1 MGACAPECVRNY
13 LFDEDINIQG
23 NKIFKK
29 INTRLNIENM
39 PLTEEEKK
47 SLEECSQLLQKA
59 ESERIKISKKFESF
73 LYNTGACV
81 LIRPTLER
89 GLISYIINI
98 LSQIYINANKKKVKF
113 SMQDFSLSNFITIT
127 AEAPFIVINGSILKT
142 LKEKYDFDF
151 EKNKVLKNGLD
162 SILDFL
168 STIPNIKGVLQNQV
182 LVLKNL
188 ILDSITNLDMVKQIK
203 VAIDGI
209 LFLID
214 FFSEITNGLIETQLK
229 ITKPSNIE
237 LYFRIAEDA
246 AKKKINDPKEL
257 VLAYASGD
265 NCGSSENWKENMTY
279 KEYHEMKF

>member
-29 INTRLNIENM
+29 INTKLTIEQLE
-39 PLTEEEKK
+39 LTEEEKK
-47 SLEECSQLLQKA
+47 SLDECSKLLQEA
-59 ESERIKISKKFESF
+59 ENERIKISKKFESF

-81 LIRPTLER
+81 LIRPTMER

-98 LSQIYINANKKKVKF
+98 LTQIYISANKKKVKF
-113 SMQDFSLSNFITIT
+113 SMEDFSLSNFISIST
-127 AEAPFIVINGSILKT
+127 EAPFININGSILKI

-151 EKNKVLKNGLD
+151 EKNKMLKKGLD
-162 SILDFL
+162 SILEFL
-168 STIPNIKGVLQNQV
+168 STIPNIKGVLENQV

-188 ILDSITNLDMVKQIK
+188 ILDSITNIDMIKEIK

-209 LFLID
+209 MFLID
-214 FFSEITNGLIETQLK
+214 FFSEITNGLIETELK

-246 AKKKINDPKEL
+246 SKKMINDPKEL

-265 NCGSSENWKENMTY
+265 NCGSSDKWKENMTY

>member
-29 INTRLNIENM
+29 INTKLNTAELE
-39 PLTEEEKK
+39 LTEEEKK
-47 SLEECSQLLQKA
+47 SLDECSQLLQEA
-59 ESERIKISKKFESF
+59 ENERIKISKKFESF

-81 LIRPTLER
+81 LIRPTMER

-98 LSQIYINANKKKVKF
+98 LTQIYISANKKKVKF
-113 SMQDFSLSNFITIT
+113 SMEDFSLSNFISIST
-127 AEAPFIVINGSILKT
+127 EAPFININGSILKI

-151 EKNKVLKNGLD
+151 EKNKMLKKGLD
-162 SILDFL
+162 SILEFL
-168 STIPNIKGVLQNQV
+168 STIPNIKGVLENQV

-188 ILDSITNLDMVKQIK
+188 ILDSITNIDMIKEIK

-209 LFLID
+209 MFLID

-246 AKKKINDPKEL
+246 SKKMINDPKEL

-265 NCGSSENWKENMTY
+265 NCGSSDKWKENMTY

>member
-29 INTRLNIENM
+29 INTKLNLEHM
-39 PLTEEEKK
+39 KLTEEEKK
-47 SLEECSQLLQKA
+47 SLDECSQLLQEA
-59 ESERIKISKKFESF
+59 ENERIKISKKFESF

-81 LIRPTLER
+81 LTRPTMER

-98 LSQIYINANKKKVKF
+98 LTQIYISANKKNIKF
-113 SMQDFSLSNFITIT
+113 NIEDFSLSKFITIST
-127 AEAPFIVINGSILKT
+127 EAPFININSSMLKQ
-142 LKEKYDFDF
+142 LQEKYDFDF
-151 EKNKVLKNGLD
+151 QKNEILKNGLD
-162 SILDFL
+162 SIINFL
-168 STIPNIKGVLQNQV
+168 SAIPDIKGVLQNQV
-182 LVLKNL
+182 MVLKNL
-188 ILDSITNLDMVKQIK
+188 VLDSISNIDMVKQIG

-209 LFLID
+209 LFLIN
-214 FFSEITNGLIETQLK
+214 FFTEISNGIIETQLK

-246 AKKKINDPKEL
+246 AKNKISNPREV
-257 VLAYASGD
+257 VLAYASGE
-265 NCGSSENWKENMTY
+265 NCGNVEKWKENITY

>member
-1 MGACAPECVRNY
+1 M
-13 LFDEDINIQG
+13 
-23 NKIFKK
+23 
-29 INTRLNIENM
+29 T
-39 PLTEEEKK
+39 LTEEEKK

-127 AEAPFIVINGSILKT
+127 TEAPFIVINGSILKT

>member
-13 LFDEDINIQG
+13 LFDEHINIQG

-29 INTRLNIENM
+29 INTKLNTAQLE
-39 PLTEEEKK
+39 LTEEEKK
-47 SLEECSQLLQKA
+47 SLDECSQLLQEA
-59 ESERIKISKKFESF
+59 ENERIKISKKFESF

-81 LIRPTLER
+81 LIRPTMER

-98 LSQIYINANKKKVKF
+98 LTQIYISANKKKVKF
-113 SMQDFSLSNFITIT
+113 SMEDFSLSNFISIST
-127 AEAPFIVINGSILKT
+127 EAPFININGSILKI

-151 EKNKVLKNGLD
+151 EKNKMLKKGLD
-162 SILDFL
+162 SILEFL
-168 STIPNIKGVLQNQV
+168 STIPNIKGVLENQV

-188 ILDSITNLDMVKQIK
+188 ILDSITNIDMIKEIK

-209 LFLID
+209 KFLID

-246 AKKKINDPKEL
+246 SKKMINDPKEL

-265 NCGSSENWKENMTY
+265 NCGSSDKWKENMTY

>member
-29 INTRLNIENM
+29 INTKLNIEHM
-39 PLTEEEKK
+39 QLTDEEKK
-47 SLEECSQLLQKA
+47 SLDECSQLLQEA
-59 ESERIKISKKFESF
+59 ENERIKISKKFESF

-81 LIRPTLER
+81 LTRPTMER
-89 GLISYIINI
+89 GLISFIINI
-98 LSQIYINANKKKVKF
+98 LTQIYICANKKKVKF
-113 SMQDFSLSNFITIT
+113 SMRDFSLSNFITIT
-127 AEAPFIVINGSILKT
+127 TEAPFIYMNNSILKT
-142 LKEKYDFDF
+142 LKEKYNFDF
-151 EKNKVLKNGLD
+151 EKNKVLKNGLN

-168 STIPNIKGVLQNQV
+168 STIPNIRGVLQNQV

-188 ILDSITNLDMVKQIK
+188 ILDSIINIDMVKQIK

-209 LFLID
+209 IFLID
-214 FFSEITNGLIETQLK
+214 FFSEISNGLIETQLK

>member
-29 INTRLNIENM
+29 INTKLNTAQLE
-39 PLTEEEKK
+39 LTEEEKK
-47 SLEECSQLLQKA
+47 SLDECSQLLQEA
-59 ESERIKISKKFESF
+59 ENERIKISKKFESF

-81 LIRPTLER
+81 LIRPTMER

-98 LSQIYINANKKKVKF
+98 LTQIYISANKKKVKF
-113 SMQDFSLSNFITIT
+113 SMEDFSLSNFISIST
-127 AEAPFIVINGSILKT
+127 EAPFININGSILKI

-151 EKNKVLKNGLD
+151 EKNKMLKKGLD
-162 SILDFL
+162 SILEFL
-168 STIPNIKGVLQNQV
+168 STIPNIKGVLENQV

-188 ILDSITNLDMVKQIK
+188 ILDSITNIDMIKEIK

-209 LFLID
+209 MFLID

-246 AKKKINDPKEL
+246 SKKMINDPKEL

-265 NCGSSENWKENMTY
+265 NCGSSDKWKENMTY

>member
-39 PLTEEEKK
+39 TLTEEEKK

-127 AEAPFIVINGSILKT
+127 TEAPFIVINGSILKT
-142 LKEKYDFDF
+142 LKDKYDFDF

>member
-29 INTRLNIENM
+29 INTKLNIENM
-39 PLTEEEKK
+39 TLTEEEKK

-98 LSQIYINANKKKVKF
+98 LTQIYINANKKKVKF

-127 AEAPFIVINGSILKT
+127 TEAPFIVINGSILKT
-142 LKEKYDFDF
+142 LKDKYDFDF

-229 ITKPSNIE
+229 LTKPSNIE

>member
-1 MGACAPECVRNY
+1 MGTCAPECVRNY

-39 PLTEEEKK
+39 TLTEEEKK

-98 LSQIYINANKKKVKF
+98 LTQIYINANKKKVKF

-127 AEAPFIVINGSILKT
+127 TEAPFIVINGSILKT

>member
-29 INTRLNIENM
+29 INTKLNIENM
-39 PLTEEEKK
+39 TLTEEEKK

-98 LSQIYINANKKKVKF
+98 LTQIYINANKKKVKF

-127 AEAPFIVINGSILKT
+127 TEAPFIVINGSILKT
-142 LKEKYDFDF
+142 LKDKYDFDF

>member
-1 MGACAPECVRNY
+1 MGTCAPECIRNY

-29 INTRLNIENM
+29 INTKLNTAQLE
-39 PLTEEEKK
+39 LTEEEKK
-47 SLEECSQLLQKA
+47 SLDECSQLLQEA
-59 ESERIKISKKFESF
+59 ENERIKISKKFESF

-81 LIRPTLER
+81 LIRPTMER

-98 LSQIYINANKKKVKF
+98 LTQIYISANKKKVKF
-113 SMQDFSLSNFITIT
+113 SMEDFSLSNFISIST
-127 AEAPFIVINGSILKT
+127 EAPFININGSILKI

-151 EKNKVLKNGLD
+151 EKNKMLKKGLD
-162 SILDFL
+162 SILEFL
-168 STIPNIKGVLQNQV
+168 STIPNIKGVLENQV

-188 ILDSITNLDMVKQIK
+188 ILDSITNIDMIKEIK

-209 LFLID
+209 MFLID

-246 AKKKINDPKEL
+246 SKKMINDPKEL

-265 NCGSSENWKENMTY
+265 NCGSSDKWKENMTY

>member
-29 INTRLNIENM
+29 INTKLNIENM
-39 PLTEEEKK
+39 ALTEEEKK

-59 ESERIKISKKFESF
+59 EGERIKISKKFESF

-98 LSQIYINANKKKVKF
+98 LTQIYINANKKKVKF

-127 AEAPFIVINGSILKT
+127 TEAPFIVINGSILKT

>member
-39 PLTEEEKK
+39 TLTEEEKK

-98 LSQIYINANKKKVKF
+98 LTQIYINANKKKVKF

-127 AEAPFIVINGSILKT
+127 TEAPFIVINGSILKT

-265 NCGSSENWKENMTY
+265 NYGSSENWKENMTY
-279 KEYHEMKF
+279 LNIMK

>member
-39 PLTEEEKK
+39 TLTEEEKK

-98 LSQIYINANKKKVKF
+98 LTQIYINANKKKVKF

-127 AEAPFIVINGSILKT
+127 TEAPFIVINGSILKT
-142 LKEKYDFDF
+142 LKDKYDFDF

-229 ITKPSNIE
+229 ITKPSNLE

>member
-39 PLTEEEKK
+39 TLTEEEKK

-98 LSQIYINANKKKVKF
+98 LAQIYINANKKKVKF

-127 AEAPFIVINGSILKT
+127 TEAPFIVINGSILKT

>member
-29 INTRLNIENM
+29 INTKLNTAELE
-39 PLTEEEKK
+39 LTEEEKK
-47 SLEECSQLLQKA
+47 SLGECSQLLQEA
-59 ESERIKISKKFESF
+59 ENERIKISKKFESF

-81 LIRPTLER
+81 LIRPTMER

-98 LSQIYINANKKKVKF
+98 LTQIYISANKKKVKF
-113 SMQDFSLSNFITIT
+113 SMEDFSLSNFISIST
-127 AEAPFIVINGSILKT
+127 EAPFININGSILKI

-151 EKNKVLKNGLD
+151 EKNKMLKKGLD
-162 SILDFL
+162 SILEFL
-168 STIPNIKGVLQNQV
+168 STIPNIKGVLENQV
-182 LVLKNL
+182 IVLKNL
-188 ILDSITNLDMVKQIK
+188 ILDSITNIDMIKEIK

-209 LFLID
+209 MFLID
-214 FFSEITNGLIETQLK
+214 FFSEITNGLIDTQLK

-246 AKKKINDPKEL
+246 SKKVINDPKEF

-265 NCGSSENWKENMTY
+265 NCGSSDKWKENMTY

>member
-39 PLTEEEKK
+39 TLTEEEKK

-59 ESERIKISKKFESF
+59 EGERIKISKKFESF

-127 AEAPFIVINGSILKT
+127 TEAPFIVINGSILKT

>member
-29 INTRLNIENM
+29 INTKLNIENM
-39 PLTEEEKK
+39 TLTEEEKK

-98 LSQIYINANKKKVKF
+98 LTQIYINANKKKVKF

-127 AEAPFIVINGSILKT
+127 TEAPFIVINGSILKT

>member
-29 INTRLNIENM
+29 INTKLNIENM
-39 PLTEEEKK
+39 TLTEEEKK

-59 ESERIKISKKFESF
+59 EGERIKISKKFESF

-98 LSQIYINANKKKVKF
+98 LTQIYINANKKKVKF

-127 AEAPFIVINGSILKT
+127 TEAPFIVINGSILKT
-142 LKEKYDFDF
+142 LKDKYDFDF

>member
-39 PLTEEEKK
+39 TLTEEEKK

-59 ESERIKISKKFESF
+59 EGERIKISKKFESF

-98 LSQIYINANKKKVKF
+98 LTQIYINANKKKVKF

-127 AEAPFIVINGSILKT
+127 TEAPFIVINGSILKT
-142 LKEKYDFDF
+142 LKDKYDFDF

-265 NCGSSENWKENMTY
+265 NCGSSGNWKENMTY

>member
-39 PLTEEEKK
+39 TLTEEEKK

-59 ESERIKISKKFESF
+59 EGERIKISKKFESF

-98 LSQIYINANKKKVKF
+98 LTQIYINANKKKVKF

-127 AEAPFIVINGSILKT
+127 TEAPFIVINGSILKT
-142 LKEKYDFDF
+142 LKDKYDFDF

-188 ILDSITNLDMVKQIK
+188 ILDSIKNLDMVKQIK

>member
-29 INTRLNIENM
+29 INTKLNIENM
-39 PLTEEEKK
+39 TLTEEEKK

-59 ESERIKISKKFESF
+59 EGERIKISKKFESF

-89 GLISYIINI
+89 GLIRYIINI
-98 LSQIYINANKKKVKF
+98 LTQIYINANKKKVKF

-127 AEAPFIVINGSILKT
+127 TEAPFIVINGSILKT

>member
-39 PLTEEEKK
+39 TLTEEEKK

-98 LSQIYINANKKKVKF
+98 LTQIYINANKKKVKF

-127 AEAPFIVINGSILKT
+127 TEAPFIVINGSILKT

>member
-29 INTRLNIENM
+29 INTKLNLEHM
-39 PLTEEEKK
+39 KLTEEEKK
-47 SLEECSQLLQKA
+47 SLDECSQLLQEA
-59 ESERIKISKKFESF
+59 ENERIKISKKFESF

-81 LIRPTLER
+81 LTRPTMER

-98 LSQIYINANKKKVKF
+98 LTQIYISAHKKKVKF
-113 SMQDFSLSNFITIT
+113 SMQDFSLSNFITIST
-127 AEAPFIVINGSILKT
+127 EAPFITINSSILKK
-142 LKEKYDFDF
+142 LEEKYDFDF
-151 EKNKVLKNGLD
+151 QKNKILKNGLD
-162 SILDFL
+162 SIIDFL
-168 STIPNIKGVLQNQV
+168 STIPNIRGVLQNQV

-188 ILDSITNLDMVKQIK
+188 ILDSISNLDMVKEIK

-214 FFSEITNGLIETQLK
+214 FFSEISNGIIDTQLK

-246 AKKKINDPKEL
+246 AKKKINDPREL
-257 VLAYASGD
+257 VLAYSSGD
-265 NCGSSENWKENMTY
+265 NCGNTKNWKENMTY
-279 KEYHEMKF
+279 KEYHDMKF

>member
-1 MGACAPECVRNY
+1 MGACAPECIRNY

-29 INTRLNIENM
+29 INTKLNTAQLE
-39 PLTEEEKK
+39 LTEEEKK
-47 SLEECSQLLQKA
+47 SLDECSQLLQEA
-59 ESERIKISKKFESF
+59 ENERIKISKKFESF

-81 LIRPTLER
+81 LIRPTMER

-98 LSQIYINANKKKVKF
+98 LTQIYISANKKKVKF
-113 SMQDFSLSNFITIT
+113 SMEDFSLSNFISIST
-127 AEAPFIVINGSILKT
+127 EAPFININGSILKI

-151 EKNKVLKNGLD
+151 EKNKMLKKGLD
-162 SILDFL
+162 SILEFL
-168 STIPNIKGVLQNQV
+168 STIPNIKGVLENQV

-188 ILDSITNLDMVKQIK
+188 ILDSITNIDMIKEIK

-209 LFLID
+209 MFLID

-246 AKKKINDPKEL
+246 SKKMINDPKEL

-265 NCGSSENWKENMTY
+265 NCGSSDKWKENMTY

>member
-39 PLTEEEKK
+39 TLTEEEKK
-47 SLEECSQLLQKA
+47 SLEECSQLLLKA

-98 LSQIYINANKKKVKF
+98 LTQIYINANKKKVKF

-127 AEAPFIVINGSILKT
+127 TEAPFIVINGSILKT
-142 LKEKYDFDF
+142 LKDKYDFDF

>member
-39 PLTEEEKK
+39 TLTEEEKK

-98 LSQIYINANKKKVKF
+98 LTQIYINANKKKVKF

-127 AEAPFIVINGSILKT
+127 TEAPFIVINGSILKT
-142 LKEKYDFDF
+142 LKDKYDFDF

-265 NCGSSENWKENMTY
+265 NCGSSGNWKENMTY

>member
-13 LFDEDINIQG
+13 LFDQDLNIQG

-29 INTRLNIENM
+29 INTNLNIKGLK
-39 PLTEEEKK
+39 LTKEEKK
-47 SLEECSQLLQKA
+47 SLDECSKLLQQA
-59 ESERIKISKKFESF
+59 ETERIKISKKFESF

-81 LIRPTLER
+81 LTKPTMER

-98 LSQIYINANKKKVKF
+98 LTQIYISANKKNVKF
-113 SMQDFSLSNFITIT
+113 DIQDFSLSKFITIST
-127 AEAPFIVINGSILKT
+127 EAPFITFNDSILKT

-151 EKNKVLKNGLD
+151 QKNKTLKLGLD
-162 SILDFL
+162 SIIDFL
-168 STIPNIKGVLQNQV
+168 SSIPDIKGVLLNQV
-182 LVLKNL
+182 MVLKNL
-188 ILDSITNLDMVKQIK
+188 VIDSITNIDMVKQIGI
-203 VAIDGI
+203 AIDGI

-214 FFSEITNGLIETQLK
+214 FFTEITNGVIETQLK

-246 AKKKINDPKEL
+246 AKNKISDPRNV
-257 VLAYASGD
+257 VLAYASGE
-265 NCGSSENWKENMTY
+265 NCGNVEKWKENMTY

>member
-29 INTRLNIENM
+29 INTKLNLEHM
-39 PLTEEEKK
+39 KLTEEEKK
-47 SLEECSQLLQKA
+47 SLDECSQLLQEA
-59 ESERIKISKKFESF
+59 ENERIKISKKFESF

-81 LIRPTLER
+81 LTRPTMER

-98 LSQIYINANKKKVKF
+98 LTQIYISANKKNIKF
-113 SMQDFSLSNFITIT
+113 NIEDFSLSKFITIST
-127 AEAPFIVINGSILKT
+127 EAPFININSSMLKQ
-142 LKEKYDFDF
+142 LQEKYDFDF
-151 EKNKVLKNGLD
+151 QKNEILKNGLD
-162 SILDFL
+162 SIINFL
-168 STIPNIKGVLQNQV
+168 SAIPDIKGVLQNQV
-182 LVLKNL
+182 MVLKNL
-188 ILDSITNLDMVKQIK
+188 VLDSISNIDMVKQIG

-209 LFLID
+209 LFLIN
-214 FFSEITNGLIETQLK
+214 FFTEISNGITETQLK

-246 AKKKINDPKEL
+246 AKNKISNPREV
-257 VLAYASGD
+257 VLAYASGE
-265 NCGSSENWKENMTY
+265 NCGNAEKWKENITY

>member
-29 INTRLNIENM
+29 INTKLNTENM
-39 PLTEEEKK
+39 QLTKEEKK
-47 SLEECSQLLQKA
+47 SLDECSQLLQEA
-59 ESERIKISKKFESF
+59 ENERIKISKKFESF
-73 LYNTGACV
+73 LFNTGACV
-81 LIRPTLER
+81 LTRPTMER

-98 LSQIYINANKKKVKF
+98 LTQIYINANKKKVKF
-113 SMQDFSLSNFITIT
+113 SMKDFSLSNFITIT
-127 AEAPFIVINGSILKT
+127 TEAPFIIINGSILKT

-168 STIPNIKGVLQNQV
+168 STIPSIKGVLQNQV

-188 ILDSITNLDMVKQIK
+188 ILDSITNIDMVKQIK

-246 AKKKINDPKEL
+246 AKKNMNDPKEL